1 MFYNVTMP
9 ADWFLIQRLIVWST
23 LARVAKLVSLQP
35 TDTFCQHR
43 SVTPRYADCKL
54 FSVFLSLNT
63 FGDGTTG
70 RFWPVSPGNLFRSS
84 SAILTNLPA
93 CSVAGP
99 EEASQIFWH
108 AEKLSWKMIA
118 ICSLLNRG
126 VKQVEWH
133 LTSVWWN
140 TNLKDDSET
149 RETGETV
156 SFILCYS
163 KLEVIKT
170 A

>member
-23 LARVAKLVSLQP
+23 LARVVKLVSLQP

-43 SVTPRYADCKL
+43 SVTPLYADCKL

-63 FGDGTTG
+63 FGDGTPG

-118 ICSLLNRG
+118 ICSLLNRE
-126 VKQVEWH
+126 VKRVEIIWPAFGGIQVSRMTQRLER
-133 LTSVWWN
+133 LEKLS
-140 TNLKDDSET
+140 
-149 RETGETV
+149 
-156 SFILCYS
+156 ILYCATLS
-163 KLEVIKT
+163 LRW
-170 A
+170 